1 MSEMKKTL
9 RSNFVPGSTR
19 WAVRRA
25 QWKALGIADE
35 DFEKPKIAIVNT
47 SSELSSCFSHLD
59 GITPKIKEAIREAGG
74 VPFEIR
80 TMAPSDFITAAAK
93 GARYI
98 LPSRD
103 LVANDIE
110 VAVEGAL
117 LDGMICLASCDKT
130 TPGQLMAAARINIPS
145 IFISC
150 GYQGHGVYKG
160 HEVDIEEV
168 FESVGKVVSGGMS
181 LDDLKGMT
189 DVAVSGPGVCSGM
202 GTANSMHLVCEALG
216 MCLPGNT
223 PVLANSA
230 RMFEYAAEAG
240 RRIVRMVEEDLKP
253 RDIMTPAA
261 FENAAA
267 MVLAASTSINCVRH
281 LQAVAEEA
289 ELGSQVDMYDL
300 INRLGPKIPLLVAI
314 RPNGPD
320 RVEALEAGG
329 GGRGL
334 LKQLA
339 PLLRGDAMTCTGRT
353 MGAEL
358 ADWNLP
364 QPSIIRSIEEPL
376 SKQPAMVVLRGS
388 IAPLGA
394 LLKLGTGASN
404 KLYFKGPA
412 VVFHSQEDAIVAI
425 GDGRLKEGDVAVL
438 RYLGPK
444 GGPGLAYASW
454 FVAALE
460 GSPLGEKVAVVTDGQ
475 LSGLNRGI
483 ACGQVAPEAAEG
495 GPIALIEAGDQIEI
509 DVSQRAVSLLVGEE
523 ALQKRRAV
531 LQPWQPARERGW
543 LSIYQRTVR
552 PIYEGA
558 TLTPPN

>member
-1 MSEMKKTL
+1 MTKKQQL
-9 RSNFVPGSTR
+9 RSNFVPGTTR

-25 QWKALGIADE
+25 QWKALGLADE

-59 GITPKIKEAIREAGG
+59 GIVPAIKDAIRSAGG

-80 TMAPSDFITAAAK
+80 TMAPSDFITAAGK

-130 TPGQLMAAARINIPS
+130 TPGQLMAAGRINIPS
-145 IFISC
+145 LFVIC
-150 GYQGHGVYKG
+150 GYQGHGVYKEQ
-160 HEVDIEEV
+160 EVDIEEV
-168 FESVGKVVSGGMS
+168 FESVGKVVSGSLSLQDLTGMC
-181 LDDLKGMT
+181 
-189 DVAVSGPGVCSGM
+189 DVSVAGPGVCSGM
-202 GTANSMHLVCEALG
+202 GTANSMHIVCEALG
-216 MCLPGNT
+216 MCLPGNA
-223 PVLANSA
+223 PVKADSPAMFDYA
-230 RMFEYAAEAG
+230 RRAG
-240 RRIVRMVEEDLKP
+240 ERIVGMVREDLRP
-253 RDIMTPAA
+253 RDIMTAEA
-261 FENAAA
+261 FENAVA
-267 MVLAASTSINCVRH
+267 MVLAASTSINCIRH
-281 LQAVAEEA
+281 LQAVADESGLA
-289 ELGSQVDMYDL
+289 GVDLYE
-300 INRLGPKIPLLVAI
+300 IVQRRGKEVPLLVAI

-329 GGRGL
+329 GARGL
-334 LKQLA
+334 LKQLR
-339 PLLRGDAMTCTGRT
+339 PLLHGEVLTATGRT
-353 MGAEL
+353 LAEEL
-358 ADWNLP
+358 DGYALP
-364 QPSIIRSIEEPL
+364 AGSVIRPLDAPL
-376 SKQPAMVVLRGS
+376 STQAAMVVMRGS

-394 LLKLGTGASN
+394 LLKLGTGSAN

-412 VVFHSQEDAIVAI
+412 RVFHSQEDAIAAI
-425 GDGRLKEGDVAVL
+425 GSGGLQEGDVAVL

-460 GSPLGEKVAVVTDGQ
+460 GSPLSEKVAVVTDGQ

-495 GPIALIEAGDQIEI
+495 GPLAIIEEGDPIEI
-509 DVSQRAVSLLVGEE
+509 DVARGTISLLVDE
-523 ALQKRRAV
+523 AEQARRTAA
-531 LQPWQPARERGW
+531 LQPWQPNPERGW
-543 LSIYQRTVR
+543 LSVYQRLAK
-552 PIYEGA
+552 PIYKGG
-558 TLTPPN
+558 TLTPE

>member
-1 MSEMKKTL
+1 MSKKPL
-9 RSNFVPGSTR
+9 RSNFAPGTTR

-25 QWKALGIADE
+25 QWKALGIPDE

-59 GITPKIKEAIREAGG
+59 GIIPHIKEAIREAGG

-80 TMAPSDFITAAAK
+80 TMAPSDFITAAGK

-110 VAVEGAL
+110 VAVEGAM

-145 IFISC
+145 LFVIC

-160 HEVDIEEV
+160 EEVDLEEV
-168 FESVGKVVSGGMS
+168 FESVGKVVSGSLSLEDLTGMC
-181 LDDLKGMT
+181 
-189 DVAVSGPGVCSGM
+189 DVSVAGPGVCSGM
-202 GTANSMHLVCEALG
+202 GTANSMHMVCEALG
-216 MCLPGNT
+216 MCLPGNA
-223 PVLANSA
+223 PVKANSEAMFDYA
-230 RMFEYAAEAG
+230 RRSG
-240 RRIVRMVEEDLKP
+240 TRIVRMVEEDVRP
-253 RDIMTPAA
+253 RDILTSSA

-267 MVLAASTSINCVRH
+267 LVLAASTSINCVRH
-281 LQAVAEEA
+281 LQAVADEA
-289 ELGSQVDMYDL
+289 DLPDVDLYE
-300 INRLGPKIPLLVAI
+300 IVNRMGRKVPLLIAI

-329 GGRGL
+329 GARGM
-334 LKQLA
+334 LKQLL
-339 PLLRGDAMTCTGRT
+339 PLLHGDVMTVTGRT
-353 MGAEL
+353 MAQEL
-358 ADWNLP
+358 GDFTMPKN
-364 QPSIIRSIEEPL
+364 SIIRPIDAPL
-376 SKQPAMVVLRGS
+376 SKQAAMVVMRGS
-388 IAPLGA
+388 VAPLGA
-394 LLKLGTGASN
+394 LLKLGTGSAN

-412 VVFHSQEDAIVAI
+412 KIFHSQEDAIDAL
-425 GDGRLKEGDVAVL
+425 GDGRLQEGDVAVL

-495 GPIALIEAGDQIEI
+495 GPLAIIEENDLVEI
-509 DVSQRAVSLLVGEE
+509 DVEKRTVSLLVDEE
-523 ALQKRRAV
+523 ERKRRTAA
-531 LQPWQPARERGW
+531 LEPWRPNRERGW
-543 LSIYQRTVR
+543 LSIYQRLAK
-552 PIYEGA
+552 PIYKGG
-558 TLTPPN
+558 TLTPE

>member
-1 MSEMKKTL
+1 MKKPL

-59 GITPKIKEAIREAGG
+59 GITPCIKEAVRRAGG
-74 VPFEIR
+74 VPFEVR

-117 LDGMICLASCDKT
+117 LDGMVCLASCDKT
-130 TPGQLMAAARINIPS
+130 TPGQLMAAARINIPT

-150 GYQGHGVYKG
+150 GYQGHGIYKG

-168 FESVGKVVSGGMS
+168 FESVGKVVAGNLS
-181 LDDLKGMT
+181 LDDLTGMT
-189 DVAVSGPGVCSGM
+189 NVAVTGPGVCSGM

-216 MCLPGNT
+216 MCLPGNS
-223 PVLANSA
+223 PVLANSE
-230 RMFEYAAEAG
+230 RMFEYAKKAG
-240 RRIVRMVEEDLKP
+240 ERIVRMVEEDLKP

-281 LQAVAEEA
+281 LQAVADEA
-289 ELGSQVDMYDL
+289 ELGGQVDMYDL
-300 INRLGPKIPLLVAI
+300 VNKLGPKVPLLVAI
-314 RPNGPD
+314 RPNGSD

-334 LKQLA
+334 LKRLTT
-339 PLLRGDAMTCTGRT
+339 LLRTDAMTCTGRT
-353 MGAEL
+353 LGQDLAEW
-358 ADWNLP
+358 DVP
-364 QPSIIRSIEEPL
+364 KGSIIRTVQEPL
-376 SKQPAMVVLRGS
+376 SKQPALVVMRGS
-388 IAPLGA
+388 VAPLGS
-394 LLKLGTGASN
+394 LLKLGMGSSN

-412 VVFHSQEDAIVAI
+412 VIFHSQEDAITAI
-425 GDGRLKEGDVAVL
+425 GDGRLKEGDVAIL

-495 GPIALIEAGDQIEI
+495 GPIALIEPGDSVEI
-509 DVSQRAVSLLVGEE
+509 DVAQRSVTLQVGDDVLE
-523 ALQKRRAV
+523 QRRAA
-531 LQPWQPARERGW
+531 LKPWTPARERGW

-558 TLTPPN
+558 TLTPSDC